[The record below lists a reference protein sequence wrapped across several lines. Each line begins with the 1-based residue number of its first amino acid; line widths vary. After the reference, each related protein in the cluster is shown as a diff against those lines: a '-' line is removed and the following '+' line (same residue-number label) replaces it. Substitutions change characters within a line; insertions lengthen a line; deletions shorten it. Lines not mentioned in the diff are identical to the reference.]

1 MINFLK
7 SLILPTRMNKY
18 RHMSIF
24 IAVFIFLF
32 GSFIIIIP
40 ESTIIDRNRYELMES
55 ENVYSLTALIDIPN
69 TEGAALL
76 TLKDY
81 GCRLDDN
88 KEFVCTNES
97 VIPQGEP
104 LIITYNT
111 TIELADGTT
120 KDITRNIYFVIDF
133 YDYKNNAERYF
144 DVEKDFDELVVAE
157 NHENYLVVFY
167 KNAILYKIPPVL
179 DDNGV
184 PLGQNGIVV
193 ETKNI
198 TFTFE
203 DFGATASTAGYYT
216 ASKLMDGFIPI
227 IKNQLSFNAL
237 IYGVFYSLLIV
248 FMVWL
253 ISKRNGRLKT
263 FKEYYN
269 IAGISSVA
277 PLLLVFAL
285 AWFIPGVSQFYSF
298 AFALFYLFIIFKL
311 NNMPEIV

>member
-1 MINFLK
+1 MIHFLK
-7 SLILPTRMNKY
+7 SLILPTRMNRY

-24 IAVFIFLF
+24 IAIFIFLF

-55 ENVYSLTALIDIPN
+55 EDVYSLTALIDIPN
-69 TEGAALL
+69 TEGAELL
-76 TLKDY
+76 TLKEY
-81 GCRLDDN
+81 GCRLDEN
-88 KEFVCTNES
+88 KLFTCTNES
-97 VIPQGEP
+97 AIPQGEP
-104 LIITYNT
+104 LIISYNT
-111 TIELADGTT
+111 TKELADGTT
-120 KDITRNIYFVIDF
+120 KNITKNIYFVIDF
-133 YDYKNNAERYF
+133 YDFENNAERYF

-167 KNAILYKIPPVL
+167 RNAILYKIPPVL
-179 DDNGV
+179 DDNGT
-184 PLGQNGIVV
+184 PMGQNGIVV

-263 FKEYYN
+263 FREYYN
-269 IAGISSVA
+269 IAGISSIA
-277 PLLLVFAL
+277 PLVLVFAL

-298 AFALFYLFIIFKL
+298 AFALFYLFIIFRL